1 MSPSR
6 RRFLQTSGIS
16 AVGSFLTPTLLKNMD
31 QKLFTTAGGLEIIPA
46 KTSSQN
52 DFDFWIGKWR
62 IHNKKLKTRLN
73 KCKEWL
79 EFEATGEAF
88 KILNGFGN
96 FDQFR
101 ATFDGAPFEGVTLRL
116 FSPKT
121 KLWSLYWA
129 DSNVVVLDVPQVGS
143 FDGRLGKFYAKD
155 VFEGK
160 PIIVVFQWDK
170 TNPDVPIWSQAFSP
184 DNGETWEWNWYM
196 TFHRQT

>member
-1 MSPSR
+1 MSSSR

-16 AVGSFLTPTLLKNMD
+16 AVGSFLTPTILKNME

-46 KTSSQN
+46 KTSSQT

-73 KCKEWL
+73 NCKEWL

-101 ATFDGAPFEGVTLRL
+101 ATFDGAPFEGVTFRL
-116 FSPKT
+116 FNPKT

-143 FDGRLGKFYAKD
+143 FDGRLGKFSRRTFLKESLSPSCFSGTRRTLMFRFGVRPSRPITAKR
-155 VFEGK
+155 G
-160 PIIVVFQWDK
+160 
-170 TNPDVPIWSQAFSP
+170 
-184 DNGETWEWNWYM
+184 NGIGI
-196 TFHRQT
+196 